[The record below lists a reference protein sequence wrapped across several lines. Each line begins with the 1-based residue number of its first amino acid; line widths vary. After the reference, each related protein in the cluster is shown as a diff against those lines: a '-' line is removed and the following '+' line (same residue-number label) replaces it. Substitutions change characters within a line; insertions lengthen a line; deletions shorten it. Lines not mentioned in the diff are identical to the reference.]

1 MLFLLGHGDDT
12 VVFSAHQNVE
22 VLSGE
27 ICGVAGVI
35 RVHMSDENVRVF
47 RAQVERRHPL
57 VERGDAVGMI
67 KARVDKE
74 VPAAVF
80 SLYHIAVEPLQRA
93 VREDYGESP

>member
-1 MLFLLGHGDDT
+1 MLEPVIYLTHKDAAAPLL
-12 VVFSAHQNVE
+12 Q
-22 VLSGE
+22 
-27 ICGVAGVI
+27 ICGVASVI